1 MRRAVLTL
9 FARST
14 QELHRAYWVAT
25 GVPAARRGSR
35 SRARV
40 GVGRVAPPRQAS
52 LGLSASTLACA
63 ASRVCSPRARI
74 SSCWAARAALRCAS
88 STAAISAS
96 TSATLRRVTVPPN
109 APMAASITATCP
121 WASSSLSFVSAA
133 YALTSSKAT
142 AMNVVGGGHGG
153 VRAARAGGGV
163 GHVRTVGDG
172 CVIRPRSVCGFRHS
186 ATTRPVS
193 GHSSP
198 PAPGRSPRGASGG
211 VRGPAGWGRAGG
223 SCRGGQQDTNAAEA
237 TIRAASVDGVH

>member
-96 TSATLRRVTVPPN
+96 TSATLRRCDG
-109 APMAASITATCP
+109 AAQRPHGGVDHSDL
-121 WASSSLSFVSAA
+121 SLGVE
-133 YALTSSKAT
+133 LLELRQRGVRVDVLEGDG
-142 AMNVVGGGHGG
+142 NDVVGGGHGG